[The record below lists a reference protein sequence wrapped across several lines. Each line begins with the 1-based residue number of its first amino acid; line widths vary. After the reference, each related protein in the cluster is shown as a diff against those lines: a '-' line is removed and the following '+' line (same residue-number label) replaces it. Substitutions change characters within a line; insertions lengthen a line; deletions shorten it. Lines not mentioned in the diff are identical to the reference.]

1 MTCTI
6 PSLINSFLPV
16 KSLPPIKR
24 RRLQEELH
32 PTGCARSEGY
42 YKIDARDKTR
52 YLPHLRRSKGN
63 QTNQKEV

>member
-1 MTCTI
+1 MYTF
-6 PSLINSFLPV
+6 LNSFLPV
-16 KSLPPIKR
+16 KSLPPTKR
-24 RRLQEELH
+24 RRLQEEELH

-52 YLPHLRRSKGN
+52 YLPHLRRAPGN